1 MMHTRERGGIFFKLM
16 FLLSFLAFCGLIY
29 LLRHPLLRLAGGFWV
44 VEDALQ
50 KSDALIVLS
59 DDNFYADRAT
69 RAAELYRAGWAPV
82 IVASGRRLRAY
93 AGIAELIDH
102 DLIER
107 GVPKEAIVRFPHT
120 ADNTREEAQA
130 LLAVTTTHRW
140 RRVVIVTSNHHTRR
154 ARYIFRRVLGDSVE
168 VRVAAARDQEYD
180 ASRWWETRR
189 GIKLFFNE
197 AVGMC
202 AAWWELRGERKPP
215 AGAQAVVGVGGVLLP
230 DLV

>member
-1 MMHTRERGGIFFKLM
+1 MTKARERGGIFFKLM

-93 AGIAELIDH
+93 AGIAELIEH

-107 GVPKEAIVRFPHT
+107 GIPREAIVRFPHT
-120 ADNTREEAQA
+120 GDNTREEAQA
-130 LLAVTTTHRW
+130 LLALAAERRW
-140 RRVVIVTSNHHTRR
+140 RRVLIVTSNHHTRR
-154 ARYIFRRVLGDSVE
+154 ARYIFRRVLGDTVE
-168 VRVAAARDQEYD
+168 VRVAAARDQEYE

-189 GIKLFFNE
+189 GTKLFFNE

-202 AAWWELRGERKPP
+202 VAWWELHGERKPS
-215 AGAQAVVGVGGVLLP
+215 AGAQSVVGVRGVLLP